1 MAPDS
6 TNSEA
11 RERQHNGV
19 RARQD
24 AIQALIAAHR
34 EEFDGMVTKNRLSL
48 GLPARASGPSREAL
62 EERIRKARE
71 RLEKWEAELK
81 AGG

>member
-1 MAPDS
+1 VAADN
-6 TNSEA
+6 TTSEA
-11 RERQHNGV
+11 RERQVKGV
-19 RARQD
+19 KARQN
-24 AIQALIAAHR
+24 AIQALIAAHQA
-34 EEFDGMVTKNRLSL
+34 EFDEMVARNRVAA
-48 GLPARASGPSREAL
+48 GLPPRASGPSREAL